1 MDYNLVTKDLLEYLS
16 RMFHDRLPPRDTT
29 LEELYFL
36 QGQQSVVDRLKQLYE
51 DDNGWENSTS
61 TS

>member
-1 MDYNLVTKDLLEYLS
+1 
-16 RMFHDRLPPRDTT
+16 MFPDRLPPKDTT

-51 DDNGWENSTS
+51 DDNGWENRSSTS
-61 TS
+61 